1 MNKTEKAMQ
10 MYCDMM
16 IKTIEG
22 LKEGWRQTW
31 LTTSFGRPT
40 NTDGRAY
47 NSMNEFL
54 LLMLTEMRGWKYPV
68 FVTFNRAKQMGASV
82 KKGEKSFPVMFWKL
96 IYKDKDGNIVDDK
109 KDADKC
115 FPMLRVFDVFNVEQT
130 TIPEECPTYMEKL
143 AKRYT
148 EPEMKGEEGMY
159 VNDGLDAL
167 IAGAWC
173 CPISCKK
180 QDRAFYSQT
189 SDTITLPTKE
199 QFNKDD
205 AYVGGMEFYATALHE
220 MAHSTGA
227 EKRLNRLAKTTFG
240 SKDYGR
246 EELVAELTA
255 AICGHELGFNT
266 AVQTNNAAYLSSW
279 LRTIKQEPKFL
290 VSVLSDVGKAVT
302 MIDEHLQKV
311 VA

>member
-40 NTDGRAY
+40 NTDGHAY

-54 LLMLTEMRGWKYPV
+54 LLML
-68 FVTFNRAKQMGASV
+68 
-82 KKGEKSFPVMFWKL
+82 
-96 IYKDKDGNIVDDK
+96 
-109 KDADKC
+109 
-115 FPMLRVFDVFNVEQT
+115 RVFDVFNVEHT
-130 TIPEECPTYMEKL
+130 TIPDECPTYMEKL
-143 AKRYT
+143 AKCYT

-173 CPISCKK
+173 CPIICKK
-180 QDRAFYSQT
+180 QDSAFYSQT

-227 EKRLNRLAKTTFG
+227 EKRLNRLTKTTFG
-240 SKDYGR
+240 SKEYGR

-266 AVQTNNAAYLSSW
+266 AVQANSAAYLSSW
-279 LRTIKQEPKFL
+279 LRAIKQEPKFL
-290 VSVLSDVGKAVT
+290 VSVLSDVGKAVA